1 VELVKNG
8 MVIATVVTD
17 VNGNY
22 LFSNGP
28 GSDDSSRDYSIAE
41 LMPDMEYIIRVPDVT
56 GGSKQVSL
64 GNLILTTSNADGG
77 TPGTQA
83 DERDSDGEASGVN
96 AEVTVLTTQIE
107 ISGANNHSFDFGF
120 FAPYLDAALS
130 KTIVSPTVPVQT
142 SDVVTFNITVTNQG
156 TDPLDS

>member
-1 VELVKNG
+1 GLGDLEAMCNPAPIEIGNRIWVDSDRDGIQDPNELPLQGVTVELVKNG

-64 GNLILTTSNADGG
+64 GNLILTTSNADGRS
-77 TPGTQA
+77 
-83 DERDSDGEASGVN
+83 EE
-96 AEVTVLTTQIE
+96 
-107 ISGANNHSFDFGF
+107 H
-120 FAPYLDAALS
+120 
-130 KTIVSPTVPVQT
+130 T
-142 SDVVTFNITVTNQG
+142 SELQ
-156 TDPLDS
+156 SRE